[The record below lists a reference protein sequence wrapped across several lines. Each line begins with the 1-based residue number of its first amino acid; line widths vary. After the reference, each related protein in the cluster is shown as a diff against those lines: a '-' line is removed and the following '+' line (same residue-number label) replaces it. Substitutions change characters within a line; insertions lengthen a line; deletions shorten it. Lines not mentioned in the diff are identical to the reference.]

1 MRSNLPQSTIK
12 QIQMANK
19 FLSSMEPAIRQAH
32 LNARAFEAVGAIHQM
47 QAATSVIAPAL
58 KVAEENNYRY
68 ASAVS
73 QAVKSLDLA
82 PASSLLTKETIGAF
96 KQASEALQVNS
107 VHLKAVSSYLNA
119 TSSLTIYSQLSGAIN
134 AASLAIDGASPNVL
148 ADYKIRKSIQNSI
161 AELNDLQGETQPLQK
176 DTAFNIF
183 EFIKTYLV
191 ELIQTNQLI
200 TPKQLQM
207 TLNLLDSTI
216 FTLCLLKSEQIA
228 LIFALH
234 LTYKFLNSILQECKQ

>member
-1 MRSNLPQSTIK
+1 MHSNLPQSTIK

-19 FLSSMEPAIRQAH
+19 FLSSMEPAIRQVH
-32 LNARAFEAVGAIHQM
+32 LHARAFEAAGAIHQM
-47 QAATSVIAPAL
+47 LAATSSIAPAL
-58 KVAEENNYRY
+58 ELAGENNYRY

-73 QAVKSLDLA
+73 QAVKTFNPA
-82 PASSLLTKETIGAF
+82 PASPRLTVETIGAV
-96 KQASEALQVNS
+96 KQASEALQVS
-107 VHLKAVSSYLNA
+107 SAQLKAVSSHLNA
-119 TSSLTIYSQLSGAIN
+119 TSSLTIYSQLSGVIN
-134 AASLAIDGASPNVL
+134 AASLAIDNASPNVL
-148 ADYKIRKSIQNSI
+148 ADYKIRKSIENSI
-161 AELNDLQGETQPLQK
+161 AELDDLQGETHPVQK
-176 DTAFNIF
+176 DTVFSIF
-183 EFIKTYLV
+183 EFIKATLV

-234 LTYKFLNSILQECKQ
+234 LTYKFLNAILQECK